1 MARGGSYVLW
11 LLRLRGFVSIGAGAG
26 GGGVYSPK
34 LDFSDAR
41 NSQYIALVF

>member
-26 GGGVYSPK
+26 AAVYSPK